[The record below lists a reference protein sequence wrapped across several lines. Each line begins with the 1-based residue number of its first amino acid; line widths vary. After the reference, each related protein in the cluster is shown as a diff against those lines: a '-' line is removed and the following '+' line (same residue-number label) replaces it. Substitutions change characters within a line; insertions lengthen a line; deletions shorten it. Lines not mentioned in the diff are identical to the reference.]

1 MFSGIVEAKGKIS
14 LIKEFDDYL
23 SIEISAPNGFNK
35 NLKKALLV
43 LNSCFINK
51 NLLNVHAKAYFRPR
65 HQMQIYE

>member
-35 NLKKALLV
+35 NLKKFFMLDIFLATVGLV
-43 LNSCFINK
+43 KSF
-51 NLLNVHAKAYFRPR
+51 FDR
-65 HQMQIYE
+65 